1 MLRGKSLVYGTQIWF
16 PKCKSL
22 SLRTSSTNK
31 VRSNVSMMRSNHTAD
46 LIHLKQQS
54 KLHLV
59 DEYKFY
65 IAAVKQ
71 FQKQVS
77 SIIDPS
83 LLSGCIIV
91 T

>member
-1 MLRGKSLVYGTQIWF
+1 
-16 PKCKSL
+16 
-22 SLRTSSTNK
+22 
-31 VRSNVSMMRSNHTAD
+31 MMRSNHTAD